1 MHIPKIPGTGQD
13 MGLLAGCCSLELVMT
28 TVEHQN
34 AEKRVYFRNP
44 LQLLYLNAF
53 CSNHFYNMLIL
64 LCSSYR
70 KLGQNSATVDYRN
83 DGRAPWNKSFKFQ

>member
-13 MGLLAGCCSLELVMT
+13 MGLLADCCSLELVTM

-70 KLGQNSATVDYRN
+70 KLGQNSAIVDYRN
-83 DGRAPWNKSFKFQ
+83 DGRAP